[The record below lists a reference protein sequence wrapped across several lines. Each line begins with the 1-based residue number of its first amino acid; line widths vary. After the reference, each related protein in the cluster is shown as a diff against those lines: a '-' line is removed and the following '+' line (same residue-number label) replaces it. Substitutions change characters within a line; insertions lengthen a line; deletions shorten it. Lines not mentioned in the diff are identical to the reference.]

1 MRELNCGSRVLDL
14 GRTQIMGILNVTPD
28 SFSDGGSHYVNRAL
42 SLDQAVLHAAQM
54 LEDGASIIDVG
65 GESTRPGATPVSTSE
80 ELDRVVSVVEAIA
93 QSLDVIV
100 SVDTSNP
107 VVIKEAANAGAHL
120 INDVRALRRD
130 GALDAAVASGLPV
143 CLMHMQGEPDMM
155 QSKPDY
161 DDVMRE
167 VCAFL
172 QERAQQVMAAGIKR
186 DQILLDPGFGF
197 GKTLEHNY
205 LLLNRLEKM
214 QVLGFPILTG
224 LSRKRMIAGVLKSD
238 AAIEDR
244 DSASAAAAVICAMK
258 GARIIRA
265 HNVKAT
271 WEALQVVTA
280 TLGEGNV

>member
-1 MRELNCGSRVLDL
+1 MNFCFRDKTLDL
-14 GRTQIMGILNVTPD
+14 SVPRVMGILNVTPD
-28 SFSDGGSHYVNRAL
+28 SFSDGGLFNRPDTAL
-42 SLDQAVLHAAQM
+42 RHAEQMMAEGAVIL
-54 LEDGASIIDVG
+54 DVG

-130 GALDAAVASGLPV
+130 GALDAALASGLPV

-161 DDVMRE
+161 DDVMQE

-205 LLLNRLEKM
+205 LLLNRLEKI

-280 TLGEGNV
+280 TLGEGHV

>member
-1 MRELNCGSRVLDL
+1 MNFCFRDKTLDL
-14 GRTQIMGILNVTPD
+14 SVPRVMGILNVTPD
-28 SFSDGGSHYVNRAL
+28 SFSDGGLFNRPDTAL
-42 SLDQAVLHAAQM
+42 RHAEQMMAEGAVIL
-54 LEDGASIIDVG
+54 DVG

-161 DDVMRE
+161 DDVMQE